1 MLKFLPFSFVIYCL
15 YEIIINETDGFVV
28 LLTCRQCRDQLSH
41 QLASKYASGG
51 PHFTNLRFIIIG
63 PSDFDKKIQTLDNYF
78 PLNHSHILLLIGLW
92 EGKIVFS

>member
-1 MLKFLPFSFVIYCL
+1 MQLMGSLIFLLVANV
-15 YEIIINETDGFVV
+15 EINFPISW
-28 LLTCRQCRDQLSH
+28 Q
-41 QLASKYASGG
+41 ASMRPDG